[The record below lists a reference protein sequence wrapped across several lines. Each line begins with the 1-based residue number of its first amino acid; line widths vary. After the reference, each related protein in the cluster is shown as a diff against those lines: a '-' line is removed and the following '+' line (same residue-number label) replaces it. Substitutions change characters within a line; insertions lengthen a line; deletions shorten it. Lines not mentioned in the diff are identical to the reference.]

1 LGALIAVVAIVAGLL
16 SMVRAFQATQ
26 ELARLRERGAQIAAV
41 YAEIRQL
48 RHEIYNLQPSQDLL
62 IQLDRTEEQLQNGH
76 ASVDQT
82 RTRLQTLKEE
92 FAESAKRSE
101 VGEFSILSAL
111 G

>member
-1 LGALIAVVAIVAGLL
+1 
-16 SMVRAFQATQ
+16 MVRAFQATQ
-26 ELARLRERGAQIAAV
+26 ELARLRERGAQITAV

-48 RHEIYNLQPSQDLL
+48 RHEIYNLQPSPDLL

-92 FAESAKRSE
+92 FAESAIRSE
-101 VGEFSILSAL
+101 VGEFSILSSL